1 MEDNVFVFVEYHN
14 GKIVDIFST
23 PNKAIIERKVNNFL
37 IKNGFKSIDE
47 YNQSI
52 QYRIVEHTFW
62 TNTYTKQKISEA
74 LPIQENSSLKPNT
87 LKTHTQLTLF

>member
-23 PNKAIIERKVNNFL
+23 PNKASIEKRINKFLQQHSFESLDTYTQNVN
-37 IKNGFKSIDE
+37 KGSI
-47 YNQSI
+47 
-52 QYRIVEHTFW
+52 EHTFW

-74 LPIQENSSLKPNT
+74 LPIQENSSVKPNT